1 MPVKGDLVSGG
12 CATLREHDGRRMGR
26 CGVQKVASGELE
38 AHSDS
43 TVKMLRRPRKLGPRP
58 LSSKLSLDAHMSTC
72 VEHNDKK
79 TSVDEL
85 QY

>member
-1 MPVKGDLVSGG
+1 MMVDEWDAV
-12 CATLREHDGRRMGR
+12 A
-26 CGVQKVASGELE
+26 CGAQKVASGELD

-58 LSSKLSLDAHMSTC
+58 FSSKLSLDARVSTC
-72 VEHNDKK
+72 VKHNDKRM
-79 TSVDEL
+79 SVDEL